1 MNLGADREGGP
12 RSGQA
17 RDFPRP
23 EIFQGIAYAANRSAA
38 NEALASSRPP
48 CAEASQRSGVSD
60 CYSAVTFRRV

>member
-23 EIFQGIAYAANRSAA
+23 EIFRRLSIVGKRTPA
-38 NEALASSRPP
+38 NESLESPRPP
-48 CAEASQRSGVSD
+48 CAETSPRCGVHY
-60 CYSAVTFRRV
+60 CYSAVTFRRG